1 MPASVRAPAPV
12 PCAGQHRMRLR
23 PSPTDARL
31 LPVPASLRC
40 SGVCLRQPRPI
51 SPGRRIPSFRSAAV
65 VADASR
71 AGARRGCLFYEV
83 AARAAPRRSS
93 GGRPRLAAR
102 GRRRH
107 AACAPAAAA
116 RRPAAR
122 RRRAA
127 RAQRAG
133 LCRARCRLGPAA
145 RWRRAARA
153 LAVARRGRR
162 RARREPRW
170 RHWPRSCAALP
181 GGRGWAPGCMQPHVC
196 SAFEGPTSSWLGMA
210 LPRPSAA
217 PHGRG
222 GDHAGRCRRAARA
235 GPMRAV
241 PCGTSGRNDFWLAAV
256 LAARFVL
263 WPCTGSKNGAAPC
276 TPDT

>member
-93 GGRPRLAAR
+93 GGRPRLAA
-102 GRRRH
+102 
-107 AACAPAAAA
+107 CAPAAAA

-145 RWRRAARA
+145 RRRRAARA

-196 SAFEGPTSSWLGMA
+196 SAFEGPTSSWARHGCAMA
-210 LPRPSAA
+210 LGGSAWS
-217 PHGRG
+217 GRG
-222 GDHAGRCRRAARA
+222 PCRPLQARCAGRPHARR
-235 GPMRAV
+235 PLWH
-241 PCGTSGRNDFWLAAV
+241 FWQE
-256 LAARFVL
+256 
-263 WPCTGSKNGAAPC
+263 
-276 TPDT
+276 